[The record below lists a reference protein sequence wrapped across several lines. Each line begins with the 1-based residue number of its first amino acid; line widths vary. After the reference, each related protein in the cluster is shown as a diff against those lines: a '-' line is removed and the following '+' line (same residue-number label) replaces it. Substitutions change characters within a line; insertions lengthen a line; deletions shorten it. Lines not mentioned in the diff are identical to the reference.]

1 VFVTFTYSTYC
12 LAQTNNFAPLGATW
26 YYDDIYD
33 INTDDTIYI
42 TGYNQVE
49 SISDTLITDKICRKL
64 KFSYV
69 DSEGVLD
76 PENHYYFMYEN
87 NEKVYFYLV
96 DRFLLLY
103 DFSGDDWYAQDIY
116 YEFGDSSFI
125 SVDSVTFELYDG
137 VLLKTIHTHHD
148 VGSNLFFLSNKIIEK
163 IGPLCYLFLYH
174 GGDDSYRPSNL
185 RCYKDSELDIHINP
199 DFASDSLIPE
209 ITDLQTTLPFNIKIY
224 SYSNTV
230 QLENIFEPIEVSL
243 INMLGEKVVNPFIVT
258 TDMSFNCSNLISGTY
273 IIILKNSNNVY
284 AQQILIWTL

>member
-1 VFVTFTYSTYC
+1 VFVTFTYTTYC

-49 SISDTLITDKICRKL
+49 FISDTLITDKICMKL

-87 NEKVYFYLV
+87 NEKVYFYLE

-284 AQQILIWTL
+284 AQQILILTL

>member
-1 VFVTFTYSTYC
+1 MFVTFTYTTYC

-49 SISDTLITDKICRKL
+49 SISDTLITDKICGKL

-87 NEKVYFYLV
+87 NEKVYFYLE

-224 SYSNTV
+224 SYGNTV

>member
-1 VFVTFTYSTYC
+1 MFVTFTYTTYC

-49 SISDTLITDKICRKL
+49 FISDTLITDKICMKL

-87 NEKVYFYLV
+87 NEKVYFYLE

-284 AQQILIWTL
+284 AQQILILTL